1 MRLFADYP
9 NQVGMPP
16 LQSSVLST
24 GGILFAFSNLR
35 RVVPQSSTKKHPN
48 NTPIKVLIMPTYYL
62 AFDVKPGQKTIV
74 PLRETTTIGR
84 DESNNIV
91 LPDPTVSRNHARLIF
106 ANGNWAV
113 EDLGSANGIVVQDRR
128 LARAILGPGDTYN
141 IGRTSFRFIEEN
153 TSKQSDQL
161 FQTAEIVSASFENLG
176 LIAEEERAKSL
187 SQRLRDGVL
196 AVPFLSSLWEE
207 EIWKLTNSAT
217 LHVFGEGETII
228 SQGDPGRSI
237 YVVLAG
243 KVRVFVRD
251 HYGRAHEIATLET
264 GDFFGEMSFFTGE
277 PRSADVATAVTS
289 WLMEISYSSLQD
301 LIEEHPPV
309 KKVLMKYHQDRLG
322 DTEKK
327 LSEKG
332 LGERK
337 QLARLKDRL
346 PVNLVLNPQAKIEGK
361 TRRGSYKGFSVDMSM
376 SGIDVVLAK
385 KDSDQFQP
393 QAQVHLEI
401 VLPSPWGLLR
411 AEGHVRQIKAA
422 RVKERLTL
430 LSIEFANMAAKDTQ
444 KLKEFFYGDTHEAL

>member
-1 MRLFADYP
+1 MRLFSYFP
-9 NQVGMPP
+9 NQIAMSP
-16 LQSSVLST
+16 LHFSMLSPS
-24 GGILFAFSNLR
+24 GILFADSNLR
-35 RVVPQSSTKKHPN
+35 RLIAKRSTKKHPN
-48 NTPIKVLIMPTYYL
+48 NTPIKVLVMPTYYL
-62 AFDVKPGQKTIV
+62 AFDVKPGQKTII
-74 PLRETTTIGR
+74 PLLETTTIGR

-91 LPDPTVSRNHARLIF
+91 LPDPTVSRNHARVIF

-128 LARAILGPGDTYN
+128 LVRAILSPGDTYS
-141 IGRTSFRFIEEN
+141 IGRTAFRFIEEN

-196 AVPFLSSLWEE
+196 SVPFLSSLWEE
-207 EIWKLTNSAT
+207 EIWKLSNSAN
-217 LHVFGEGETII
+217 LHVFGDGETII
-228 SQGDPGRSI
+228 SQGDAGRSI

-243 KVRVFVRD
+243 RVRVLVRD
-251 HYGRAHEIATLET
+251 HYGRAHELATLGT

-289 WLMEISYSSLQD
+289 WLMEISYSSLQE

-309 KKVLMKYHQDRLG
+309 KKVLMRYHQDRLG

-332 LGERK
+332 LRERK

-346 PVNLVLNPQAKIEGK
+346 PVTLVPNSQAKIEGT

-385 KDSDQFQP
+385 KNSDQFQP

-411 AEGHVRQIKAA
+411 AEGHVRQVQPA
-422 RVKERLTL
+422 RVRETDVIEYRVCQHGSQGHPKAQRIL
-430 LSIEFANMAAKDTQ
+430 LWR
-444 KLKEFFYGDTHEAL
+444 YP